1 MTGNGTV
8 LVAGADTRHG
18 RAYTL
23 AFFAG
28 GYRVQ
33 ALVGEASAGR
43 SAQNGQAAQAAALGA
58 EPVTADLSDASAL
71 RRLLKDVD
79 AVVIALDGR
88 GVDGRTA
95 EEQATRALVAAA
107 APERVAVLYSSLL
120 HAEWQTG
127 VPALDLKGRL
137 ELMVRR
143 SGAPVTILR
152 PAMLMDVF
160 DDEGMRERA
169 TGDGILASAITV
181 DAPVSYL
188 SADDLGLLGV
198 LAFEIF
204 GRAGAT
210 LDLGGPEALTFRQ
223 LIPRLWGMTGHSVT
237 YEQLPLDAV
246 RARRGQDEVLL
257 VQHVNG
263 AGYAVDMRQLLER
276 APLRLTTVTDYLAA
290 RDWGTPVERVERVE
304 RFDRVAA

>member
-1 MTGNGTV
+1 MTANGTV

-28 GYRVQ
+28 GYRVG
-33 ALVGEASAGR
+33 ALVAAASTGR
-43 SAQNGQAAQAAALGA
+43 PGQAGQAARAAALGA
-58 EPVTADLSDASAL
+58 EPVAADPSDAAAL
-71 RRLLKDVD
+71 RRLLKGVD

-88 GVDGRTA
+88 GVEGRTA
-95 EEQATRALVAAA
+95 EERTTRALVDAAA
-107 APERVAVLYSSLL
+107 AERVAILYSSLL

-137 ELMVRR
+137 ELVARR

-152 PAMLMDVF
+152 PGMLMDVF
-160 DDEGMRERA
+160 DDPGMRERA
-169 TGDGILASAITV
+169 TSDGVLASAIAV

-188 SADDLGLLGV
+188 AADDLGLLAV
-198 LAFEIF
+198 LALEIF

-210 LDLGGPEALTFRQ
+210 LDLGGPEALTFRE

-237 YEQLPLDAV
+237 YEQLPLDEV
-246 RARRGQDEVLL
+246 RARSGQEEALL

-276 APLRLTTVTDYLAA
+276 APLHLTTVTDYLAA
-290 RDWGTPVERVERVE
+290 RDWERRAE
-304 RFDRVAA
+304 RVAA

>member
-1 MTGNGTV
+1 MTENGTV

-28 GYRVQ
+28 GYRVG
-33 ALVGEASAGR
+33 ALVAEASAARPGQ
-43 SAQNGQAAQAAALGA
+43 AGQAALAAALGA
-58 EPVTADLSDASAL
+58 EPVTADLSDAAAL
-71 RRLLKDVD
+71 RRLLKGVD

-88 GVDGRTA
+88 GVEGRTV
-95 EEQATRALVAAA
+95 EERTTRALVDAAA
-107 APERVAVLYSSLL
+107 AERVAILYSSLL

-137 ELMVRR
+137 ELVARR

-152 PAMLMDVF
+152 PGMLMDVF
-160 DDEGMRERA
+160 DDPGMRERA
-169 TGDGILASAITV
+169 TSDGVLASAIAV
-181 DAPVSYL
+181 DTAVSYL
-188 SADDLGLLGV
+188 AADDLGLLAV
-198 LAFEIF
+198 LALEIF

-210 LDLGGPEALTFRQ
+210 LDLGGPEALTFRE

-237 YEQLPLDAV
+237 YEQLPLDEV
-246 RARRGQDEVLL
+246 RARSGQEEALL

-263 AGYAVDMRQLLER
+263 VGYAVDMRQLLER
-276 APLRLTTVTDYLAA
+276 VPLRLATLTDYLAA
-290 RDWGTPVERVERVE
+290 RGWATRVERV
-304 RFDRVAA
+304 AA